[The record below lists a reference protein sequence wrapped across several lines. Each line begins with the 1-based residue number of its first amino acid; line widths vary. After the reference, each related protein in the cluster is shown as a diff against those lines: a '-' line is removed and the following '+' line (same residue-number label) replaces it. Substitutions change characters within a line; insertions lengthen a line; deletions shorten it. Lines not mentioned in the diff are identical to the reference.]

1 MKYTYTKKD
10 FKQFNMSILYWMDKL
25 GITEWQYE
33 VLQHQLDNA
42 AATTT
47 YNNRAKLACFQLT
60 HKIKSDFCHQS
71 DMHQLALHEVIHLLL
86 ADYGYAIQE
95 TKYFCSELAIAHEHA
110 VVMRLMKA
118 LA

>member
-1 MKYTYTKKD
+1 MNK
-10 FKQFNMSILYWMDKL
+10 F

-33 VLQHQLDNA
+33 VLQHQLDNV

-47 YNNRAKLACFQLT
+47 YNNRAKLSCFQLT
-60 HKIKSDFCHQS
+60 HKIKYDFCHQS

-95 TKYFCSELAIAHEHA
+95 TKEFDCDLAIAHEHA
-110 VVMRLMKA
+110 VVMRMMKA